1 VKTILLYDVE
11 YRDVRGVFRQRSY
24 FAKNPQ
30 SAEVKAKGRKDVAK
44 ILRVHKADD
53 SRIPYGGAR
62 VRTFEQFEI
71 QTQHG
76 TYLAYPD
83 GAKKIM
89 RHPKDY
95 GEYNKPKRNDK
106 EFGDYE
112 R

>member
-1 VKTILLYDVE
+1 MKNILLYDVE

-24 FAKNPQ
+24 FAKNPEN
-30 SAEVKAKGRKDVAK
+30 ARVKAAAHKDVAK

-62 VRTFEQFEI
+62 VRTFEKFEI
-71 QTQHG
+71 QLPHG

-95 GEYNKPKRNDK
+95 GEYNKEKK
-106 EFGDYE
+106 EEKEYGDYE